1 MPFNFPSIYPFLK
14 HPGLSGYRIFRITSF
29 FFSKYSLRLQ
39 RVWLEG
45 AGVREWEF
53 GRCGAKSPLIG
64 LWEWEFLR
72 EGDRELTRSTP
83 ADIFPGRGR

>member
-53 GRCGAKSPLIG
+53 GRCGTKSPLIG
-64 LWEWEFLR
+64 FVGMGVF
-72 EGDRELTRSTP
+72 EGRDRELTRSTP
-83 ADIFPGRGR
+83 TDIFPRRGR